1 MKDNKRP
8 IIYLGILYPDYKI
21 TKDGEIWKDDYD
33 ENGELEGNHL
43 ITPRDDGR
51 GYHQVDIKGKDGLRK
66 TVKVHLAMMHTWK
79 PLEDYSGMIVNHKDG
94 NKKNNKLINLE
105 WLTYRGNTEHA
116 MKTGLRKDTTYLGK
130 SKVMQIVRMLKKG
143 MSLSDISAET
153 EVSKHIVMDIKRKK
167 SYSFYTNDI
176 DF

>member
-1 MKDNKRP
+1 MKDELRP
-8 IIYLGILYPDYKI
+8 ITYLGVTYYNYKI
-21 TKDGEIWKDDYD
+21 NKKGEVWKDNYNED
-33 ENGELEGNHL
+33 GELENSTT
-43 ITPRDDGR
+43 INPRDDGR
-51 GYHQVDIKGKDGLRK
+51 GYNQVDIKDKDGIRK

-79 PLEDYSGMIVNHKDG
+79 PLKDYSGMIVNHKDG
-94 NKKNNKLINLE
+94 NKKNNKLMNLE

-116 MKTGLRKDTTYLGK
+116 MNTGLRKDTTYLGK

-153 EVSKHIVMDIKRKK
+153 EIPKHIIMDIKRKK
-167 SYSFYTNDI
+167 SYSYFTNDI